1 MTRKDFKVT
10 FTTGKMGHTFPIMT
24 AQQYPYPNLQVVPLN
39 DQNREDVLRR
49 LQEECGGY
57 RMADGHNDF
66 AIILAGGTSDEHP
79 KMVVTQENHKEIDHA
94 LQDAMQ
100 RGAEWWAKHRHEYI
114 KQ

>member
-1 MTRKDFKVT
+1 MTQKDFKVT
-10 FTTGKMGHTFPIMT
+10 FTTGKMGHTFPTMT

-57 RMADGHNDF
+57 RMAEGRNDF

-79 KMVVTQENHKEIDHA
+79 KMVVTQENHKEIDNA
-94 LQDAMQ
+94 LLDAMQ
-100 RGAEWWAKHRHEYI
+100 KGSDWWARYGHLFVK
-114 KQ
+114 